1 LTLETKL
8 LKSIEPAPGALIFDL
23 DGTLADTFPLIIS
36 SWNAAVRE
44 PLGRTFTPQEV
55 IDRFGIPDSA
65 MLRRELR
72 DLPESV
78 SQKTIEVYHRHYEAE
93 HAMVEPFE
101 GVPEMLHALRQ
112 CGLPLGLMTGKGRR
126 TADITI
132 SKLGW
137 DGIFGSVITGEDI
150 ANQKPA
156 PDGVLLVAHQL
167 SVEPQI
173 CVFVGDSPA
182 DIEAGRNAGMVTIAA
197 GWHDVY
203 HDHLRACKPD
213 YWAETPLD
221 VAKLCSAKHEALQC

>member
-1 LTLETKL
+1 VKA
-8 LKSIEPAPGALIFDL
+8 IEPAPCALIFDL
-23 DGTLADTFPLIIS
+23 DGTLANTFPLIIE

-44 PLGRTFTPQEV
+44 PLRRTFATEEV

-65 MLRRELR
+65 MLRRELYE
-72 DLPESV
+72 LPEPV
-78 SQKTIEVYHRHYEAE
+78 VQNVIEFYHEHYEAK

-101 GVPEMLHALRQ
+101 GVAEMLHALRQ
-112 CGLPLGLMTGKGRR
+112 CGLPLGLMTGRGRR

-156 PDGVLLVAHQL
+156 PDGVLLVARQL
-167 SVEPQI
+167 SVEPQK

-182 DIEAGRNAGMVTIAA
+182 DIEAGKAAGMVTIAV

-203 HDHLRACKPD
+203 HDALRDYKPD

-221 VAKLCSAKHEALQC
+221 VARLCSTKLEALQC